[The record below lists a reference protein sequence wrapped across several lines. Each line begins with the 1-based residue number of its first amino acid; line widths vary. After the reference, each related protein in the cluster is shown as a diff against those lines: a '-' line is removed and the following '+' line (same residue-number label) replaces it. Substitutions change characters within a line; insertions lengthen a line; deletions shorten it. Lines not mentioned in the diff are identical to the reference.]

1 MTYKLPSQNNVK
13 KNSIL
18 EPYFD
23 RVRGKIIPGA
33 HRLQILLQDWIEEGI
48 FHIPSVLVT
57 GSNGKGTT
65 CAFIESILRHHDLK
79 TGLYTS
85 PHLIHPNERIR
96 INGIPIS
103 ENNLENNLNTI
114 IDITKVRLPDASLFE
129 ILTATALLTFLKE
142 KIDFLICEVGLGG
155 LYDSTNSIS
164 PLVSILTSVSLEHT
178 DFLGKTLK
186 KISSDK
192 SFVSRRNKPFIVN
205 HISEEALEGLMET
218 VQITGAN
225 IIHTKDKLPQIFE
238 NQITQILNSKNN
250 FNFAK
255 LNIIN
260 LRTAL
265 HAVESIKNEIKQE
278 LNKNFEVDPKILEKS
293 ILNTE
298 WPGRFDIRKIKERTV
313 IFDASHNPEGFQYFV
328 NEYFQSPFSKV
339 KCVLIFASLS
349 DKDWKKTLSLIPEIA
364 DSVIFTE
371 ISSQRSEISE
381 NISNYFN
388 MFKSKYD
395 SVSCSSIK
403 NLDLALESAM
413 NQKHDLPIVITGS
426 IAFIGAAMERFGISF
441 HRGTE

>member
-1 MTYKLPSQNNVK
+1 MTYKLPSQSNVK

-48 FHIPSVLVT
+48 FQIPSVLVT

-103 ENNLENNLNTI
+103 ENDLENNLNTI

-205 HISEEALEGLMET
+205 NISEEALEGLMET

-238 NQITQILNSKNN
+238 NQITQTLNSKNN

-265 HAVESIKNEIKQE
+265 HAVESVKNELKQE

-293 ILNTE
+293 ILKTE
-298 WPGRFDIRKIKERTV
+298 WPGRFDIRKINERTV

-395 SVSCSSIK
+395 SISCSSIK
-403 NLDLALESAM
+403 NLDHALESAM
-413 NQKHDLPIVITGS
+413 NQKQDLPIVITGS